1 MENEEKITTTEIKT
15 PAPEAPVVSP
25 APAEQKPG
33 WMPKKTLILILLLV
47 IVTVGLLVIALIPNL
62 KSPIVIRPTP
72 APEMPAY
79 LQTELSFSTPVN
91 TTLNSYSTN
100 VLISTGNNKIT
111 AVQLEIAYDP
121 KVLTNVDIAPGTF
134 LTMPVVLLKKIDTVN
149 GRLSYALGMSPSQKP
164 TGGNG
169 TVATL
174 TFSTI
179 PGTTAT
185 QTPLNFEPK
194 TAATA
199 VGYAPSVLKQA
210 TGVIVTFS
218 PTPEK

>member
-1 MENEEKITTTEIKT
+1 MENEEKITTEIKNPT
-15 PAPEAPVVSP
+15 PETPVVPPAPV
-25 APAEQKPG
+25 EQKFG
-33 WMPKKTLILILLLV
+33 WMPRKTLILILLLV
-47 IVTVGLLVIALIPNL
+47 VVTVGLLVIALIPNL
-62 KSPIVIRPTP
+62 KSPIVTRLTP
-72 APEMPAY
+72 APATPAY

-100 VLISTGNNKIT
+100 VLISTGNNKTT
-111 AVQLEIAYDP
+111 AVQLEISYDP
-121 KVLTNVDIAPGTF
+121 KVLTNVDIQPGTF
-134 LTMPVVLLKKIDTVN
+134 LIMPVVLLKKIDTVN
-149 GRLSYALGMSPSQKP
+149 GRISYALGMNPSQKP

-179 PGTTAT
+179 PGATAT